1 MLYLSTVNNTTLELI
16 KQLMSEELLKDF
28 VLVGGTSLALQI
40 GHRKSVDID
49 LFTENSF
56 DTQTLKRHLQKK
68 YGFIA
73 EFEAQDTI
81 KGTINNVQ
89 IDCLTHYYPWI
100 REFKTEDNIR
110 FASIEDIIA
119 MKLNAISSNG
129 TRIKDFVDIAYLSD
143 RFSLN
148 MMLSFYEE
156 KYHSST
162 LMPLKGLTFFDEIN
176 FEEPLLVLDGNY
188 SWKKVA
194 ARLLKMQDNPNN
206 VFSKL

>member
-1 MLYLSTVNNTTLELI
+1 MLYLSTVSHPTLELI
-16 KQLMSEELLKDF
+16 KQLMSEELLNDF
-28 VLVGGTSLALQI
+28 ILVGGTSLALQI

-49 LFTENSF
+49 LFAEKSF
-56 DTQTLKRHLQKK
+56 DTQILKRDLQEK
-68 YGFIA
+68 YSFVP

-81 KGTINNVQ
+81 KGTISNVQ

-100 REFKTEDNIR
+100 RKFKIEEGIR

-188 SWKKVA
+188 SWEKVA
-194 ARLLKMQDNPNN
+194 VRLLQMQDNPNN

>member
-1 MLYLSTVNNTTLELI
+1 MELI

-28 VLVGGTSLALQI
+28 VLVGETSLALQI

-49 LFTENSF
+49 LFTEKSF
-56 DTQTLKRHLQKK
+56 DTQALKRHLQKK
-68 YGFIA
+68 YSFIA

-100 REFKTEDNIR
+100 REFKTENGIR

-129 TRIKDFVDIAYLSD
+129 TRLKDFVDIAYLSD
-143 RFSLN
+143 KFSLN
-148 MMLSFYEE
+148 TMLSFYIE
-156 KYHSST
+156 KYRSST
-162 LMPLKGLTFFDEIN
+162 LMPLKCLTFFEEIN
-176 FEEPLLVLDGNY
+176 FDKPLQVFDGNY
-188 SWKKVA
+188 SWKKVS
-194 ARLLKMQDNPNN
+194 ARLLKMQSNPND
-206 VFSKL
+206 VFNKL